1 MIDLTRRAQDFLQ
14 DLQPKQFKQVAKSIF
29 ALLKDPFPAD
39 CKHLSGHPG
48 FRRID
53 VGEYRVCYEV
63 SNGIVR
69 VAVVGLRNDDAV
81 YKELKR
87 VDG

>member
-1 MIDLTRRAQDFLQ
+1 MIDLTRRAHKFLE
-14 DLQPKQFKQVAKSIF
+14 DLQSKQCKQVAMRIF
-29 ALLKDPFPAD
+29 SLMREPYPAD
-39 CKHLSGHPG
+39 CKHLAGHPG

-63 SNGIVR
+63 NNGIVR
-69 VAVVGLRNDDAV
+69 VAVVGARNDDAV

>member
-1 MIDLTRRAQDFLQ
+1 MIDLTRRAQDFLK
-14 DLQPKQFKQVAKSIF
+14 DLQPKQFKQVTNRILS
-29 ALLKDPFPAD
+29 LLRDPYPGD

-53 VGEYRVCYEV
+53 VGEFRVCYAV
-63 SNGIVR
+63 CAGVVR

-87 VDG
+87 VDI

>member
-1 MIDLTRRAQDFLQ
+1 MIDLTRRAQKFLG
-14 DLQPKQFKQVAKSIF
+14 DLQPKQFKQVTSRI
-29 ALLKDPFPAD
+29 LSLMREPYPAD

-53 VGEYRVCYEV
+53 IGEYRVCYEV
-63 SNGIVR
+63 NNGTVR
-69 VAVVGLRNDDAV
+69 VAVVGARNDDAV
-81 YKELKR
+81 YKELQR